1 MVKRINF
8 YNNGDNFITALVAKL
23 KSLGEPFTGIIGLDG
38 RSDIYFLQRSSMKT
52 AGVWY
57 ANAVVQAQL
66 LTEDGL
72 RVYTKNGE
80 EIIISLDHLKADISN
95 RLYYRYCE
103 KWESLAKALQVDWD
117 VLKSRK
123 DTYTST
129 PRSSKN
135 TEHYK
140 SQDIVTETND
150 RNSTTE
156 YQGFNSTAFQPQNKT
171 TTGGSVHTTGDKD
184 KNYEKTMTTQDGMD
198 TIVHEYEGNGVDERI
213 MERIRL
219 RSNQIMEI
227 MRKDIDKFLTLPIY
241 RED

>member
-1 MVKRINF
+1 MERRINF
-8 YNNGDNFITALVAKL
+8 YNHGDNFITALVAKL
-23 KSLGEPFTGIIGLDG
+23 KSLGAPFTGIIGLDG

-57 ANAVVQAQL
+57 GNAVVQAQL

-72 RVYTKNGE
+72 RVYANGE
-80 EIIISLDHLKADISN
+80 EVVISLDHLKADISN
-95 RLYYRYCE
+95 RLYYRYAE

-123 DTYTST
+123 ETYTST
-129 PRSSKN
+129 PRSSKK
-135 TEHYK
+135 TEHSK
-140 SQDIVTETND
+140 SQDITTETND
-150 RNSTTE
+150 RNSTME

-171 TTGGSVHTTGDKD
+171 TTGGSVHTTGSKD
-184 KNYEKTMTTQDGMD
+184 GNQETTTTTQDGTD
-198 TIVHEYEGNGVDERI
+198 TIVREYEGNNVDERI